1 MQLIRCTK
9 KLQKEMGLKNEALVQ
24 QESTPSLLGSWHANL
39 IIIDRNNCVLFVNDK
54 TLFNFLIPDVTT
66 AQLRQLDTLFRDF
79 LQCILA
85 EEGFDK
91 TTTDK
96 ILQEYAE
103 IGFANT
109 NNKSV
114 LGSMNDLAYHY
125 QYHIEEEGGVHSCM
139 VPQIIHELNRM
150 PMSAIAARYP
160 IDALRELYGLD
171 AGIGHGKA

>member
-9 KLQKEMGLKNEALVQ
+9 KLQKEMGLKNDALIQ
-24 QESTPSLLGSWHANL
+24 QEPTPSLLGSWHANL
-39 IIIDRNNCVLFVNDK
+39 IIIDQSKCILFVNDK
-54 TLFNFLIPDVTT
+54 TLFNFVIPDVPKE
-66 AQLRQLDTLFRDF
+66 QFRKLDALFRDF

-85 EEGFDK
+85 EEGFDE

-114 LGSMNDLAYHY
+114 LGSMNDLAQHY
-125 QYHIEEEGGVHSCM
+125 QYYIEEGGGVHSYM
-139 VPQIIHELNRM
+139 IPQIIHRLNSM
-150 PMSAIAARYP
+150 PMGAIGYRFS
-160 IDALRELYGLD
+160 IEALRELYR
-171 AGIGHGKA
+171 A

>member
-9 KLQKEMGLKNEALVQ
+9 KLQKEMGLKNADLIQ
-24 QESTPSLLGSWHANL
+24 QELTSSLLGSWHANL
-39 IIIDRNNCVLFVNDK
+39 INIGQSNCVLLVNDK
-54 TLFNFLIPDVTT
+54 TLFNFLIPDVPKG
-66 AQLRQLDTLFRDF
+66 QFRQLDILFRDF

-114 LGSMNDLAYHY
+114 LGSMNDLTQHY

-150 PMSAIAARYP
+150 PMSAIAACYP
-160 IDALRELYGLD
+160 IKALQELYG
-171 AGIGHGKA
+171 A